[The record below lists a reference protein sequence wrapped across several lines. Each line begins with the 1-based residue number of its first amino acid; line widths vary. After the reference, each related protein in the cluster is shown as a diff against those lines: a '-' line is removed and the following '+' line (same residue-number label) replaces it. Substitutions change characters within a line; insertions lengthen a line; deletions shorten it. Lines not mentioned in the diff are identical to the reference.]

1 MRKIIEPETFRE
13 NVKTKLSNIL
23 NNNNKD
29 GDNMERAIYNYTIK
43 KAEEKFIVKKWD
55 NQYFSE
61 LYLNKFMSIYI
72 NLKNPDVVSLIIDKT
87 IKAQELPFMTHQEIL
102 PNKWENLIE
111 DLKIQNQ
118 NKYTPK
124 IEASTDNFT
133 CYKCKSKECS
143 YYQLQTR
150 SADEPMTTFV
160 TCISCGTRWK
170 C

>member
-1 MRKIIEPETFRE
+1 MRKIIEPITFRE
-13 NVKTKLSNIL
+13 NVKKKLGEIL
-23 NNNNKD
+23 TNLKD

-43 KAEEKFIVKKWD
+43 KAEEKFIVKKWE

-61 LYLNKFMSIYI
+61 LYLNKFMSVYI
-72 NLKNPDVVSLIIDKT
+72 NLKTPNVIASIQNKT
-87 IKAQELPFMTHQEIL
+87 ILAQDLPFMTHQEIL
-102 PNKWENLIE
+102 PEKWDTLIE

-133 CYKCKSKECS
+133 CHKCKSKECS

-160 TCISCGTRWK
+160 TCISCGSRWK